1 MQKDNGLTSFL
12 KYGGAYDFLQKVAGT
27 HKVRAWVASRY
38 WRAEK
43 SSVIVDLGCGTGTA
57 LNYLP
62 SGSSYIGVDA
72 SSKYIERARKH
83 YGGRGTFF
91 TSTISDAMADSTLS
105 QSCADLVLCN
115 GLLHHMDDDQALE
128 TIDYARSL
136 LSSTGR
142 FVCTEPTFLAHQSY
156 VSRLVMGWDRGKN
169 IRSETEWKKLF
180 QNKFSN
186 IDTNIFFGVSSFPF
200 IRIVVV
206 MTKSDIGEL

>member
-1 MQKDNGLTSFL
+1 MKGHVKDHSLHDL
-12 KYGGAYDFLQKVAGT
+12 RKYTENHENPQIAYQ
-27 HKVRAWVASRY
+27 Y
-38 WRAEK
+38 
-43 SSVIVDLGCGTGTA
+43 
-57 LNYLP
+57 
-62 SGSSYIGVDA
+62 
-72 SSKYIERARKH
+72 
-83 YGGRGTFF
+83 
-91 TSTISDAMADSTLS
+91 
-105 QSCADLVLCN
+105 

-180 QNKFSN
+180 QKKFRN
-186 IDTNIFFGVSSFPF
+186 IDTNIFFGVSSFQY